1 MNLLRGTVVL
11 CVTGPFPERLL
22 NLCAQHR
29 LDFWQLEWLDDHTVR
44 FTARRHQLGR
54 LEKLAERV
62 ECEIAVEQRRGL
74 PDFLLRFRARYAFLV
89 GLVLALGAVAVL
101 SRFVLTIEVSGNQ
114 RLPTAGDF
122 KPAAAAGGVPRGI
135 RPGDRPG
142 SRWPRRHSWPWTTW
156 PGWASTSTAPA

>member
-1 MNLLRGTVVL
+1 MKRLMNLLRGTVVL

-62 ECEIAVEQRRGL
+62 ECEMPFWWGWLWHWGQW
-74 PDFLLRFRARYAFLV
+74 RFC
-89 GLVLALGAVAVL
+89 
-101 SRFVLTIEVSGNQ
+101 
-114 RLPTAGDF
+114 
-122 KPAAAAGGVPRGI
+122 PA
-135 RPGDRPG
+135 
-142 SRWPRRHSWPWTTW
+142 SC
-156 PGWASTSTAPA
+156 

>member
-1 MNLLRGTVVL
+1 MKRLMNLLRGTVVL

-89 GLVLALGAVAVL
+89 GLVLALGQW
-101 SRFVLTIEVSGNQ
+101 RFC
-114 RLPTAGDF
+114 
-122 KPAAAAGGVPRGI
+122 PA
-135 RPGDRPG
+135 
-142 SRWPRRHSWPWTTW
+142 SC
-156 PGWASTSTAPA
+156 

>member
-1 MNLLRGTVVL
+1 MKRLMNLLRGMVVL

-62 ECEIAVEQRRGL
+62 S
-74 PDFLLRFRARYAFLV
+74 AR
-89 GLVLALGAVAVL
+89 
-101 SRFVLTIEVSGNQ
+101 
-114 RLPTAGDF
+114 
-122 KPAAAAGGVPRGI
+122 
-135 RPGDRPG
+135 
-142 SRWPRRHSWPWTTW
+142 SRWSSAGACPTFCCAFG
-156 PGWASTSTAPA
+156 PGMPFWWGWFWHWGQWRFCPASC